1 MSPSLRIT
9 VSLCLL
15 LLLSACGTTPKGNTQ
30 AIHSDFV
37 PAGSLRV
44 AQVFYVAT
52 RAEFVSGG
60 DPTAYNA
67 VRASGIADE
76 DLVDG
81 TIVAARIYCCG
92 GPTRESSS
100 EYANR
105 RVLYVPKH
113 LKLQSGDF
121 VEFKVGRPSVND
133 DGGRPNTVIRVVA
146 KQGDQPERCWWDP
159 RNDRLWGRVVY
170 CDWMSAAGWVKQGGI
185 SPAWH
190 KPAP

>member
-1 MSPSLRIT
+1 MSTPLRIT
-9 VSLCLL
+9 ASLCLL
-15 LLLSACGTTPKGNTQ
+15 LLVSACGTTPTGQTQ

-44 AQVFYVAT
+44 AQVFFVAT

-67 VRASGIADE
+67 VRASGISDD

-113 LKLQSGDF
+113 LKLESGDF

-146 KQGDQPERCWWDP
+146 KQGDRPESCWWDP
-159 RNDRLWGRVVY
+159 RNDRLWLRVVY
-170 CDWMSAAGWVKQGGI
+170 CDWMSKEGWVKQGGI
-185 SPAWH
+185 NPAWH
-190 KPAP
+190 KPAQ